1 MNKIL
6 IFGSGSQA
14 RVIFSEL
21 TQIKKYKILGF
32 VDEKIKKG
40 IVIEN
45 KNKKKFKVV
54 GDINNIKHLITNN
67 TFGIIG
73 IGSNFKREKIF
84 KYVSKKYKKLK
95 WATLISKNSIISQNV
110 TVGSGSVI
118 ISGTI
123 INTGTKI
130 GKHCIVNTSSSID
143 HDNLIKDFSSV
154 GPGVTTGGNVT
165 LGENSHIGI
174 GSTVNNE
181 ITIGTNT
188 VIGAMSLVVKN
199 CNKNSLYYGTPVKR
213 IKKRLKD
220 DKYL

>member
-1 MNKIL
+1 M
-6 IFGSGSQA
+6 
-14 RVIFSEL
+14 
-21 TQIKKYKILGF
+21 
-32 VDEKIKKG
+32 
-40 IVIEN
+40 
-45 KNKKKFKVV
+45 
-54 GDINNIKHLITNN
+54 
-67 TFGIIG
+67 
-73 IGSNFKREKIF
+73 
-84 KYVSKKYKKLK
+84 
-95 WATLISKNSIISQNV
+95 
-110 TVGSGSVI
+110 
-118 ISGTI
+118 
-123 INTGTKI
+123 
-130 GKHCIVNTSSSID
+130 
-143 HDNLIKDFSSV
+143 IKDFSSV